1 MLACPL
7 WSRRTGHICTI
18 YLGPC
23 SFQSADTYHK
33 LTFCLTTDFN
43 GAEKLL
49 SPALQVCCGNTTAVF
64 VVTLVWPSL
73 LQHQPDKTVT
83 QLQRGHKAA
92 IVLTMTA
99 PRLWLYLLWECAVS
113 DRQPP
118 VQLMKAAFLGCI
130 ILSCAPVNLTLL
142 SLEQQVIIPPPP
154 TPTQPHTLGVEDTKP
169 FRLVLSMLHVCTVL
183 KTPDWH
189 VSLNTS
195 PV

>member
-1 MLACPL
+1 MELRNSCHLPDVAATL
-7 WSRRTGHICTI
+7 R
-18 YLGPC
+18 
-23 SFQSADTYHK
+23 
-33 LTFCLTTDFN
+33 
-43 GAEKLL
+43 
-49 SPALQVCCGNTTAVF
+49 VCRGNTTAVF
-64 VVTLVWPSL
+64 VLTLVWPSL

-99 PRLWLYLLWECAVS
+99 PRLCITILYLLWERAVS

-118 VQLMKAAFLGCI
+118 VQLMTAAFLGRI

-154 TPTQPHTLGVEDTKP
+154 SPTQPHTLGVKDTKP

>member
-1 MLACPL
+1 MELRN
-7 WSRRTGHICTI
+7 S
-18 YLGPC
+18 
-23 SFQSADTYHK
+23 YH
-33 LTFCLTTDFN
+33 LPDVAAILR
-43 GAEKLL
+43 
-49 SPALQVCCGNTTAVF
+49 VCCGNTTVVF

-73 LQHQPDKTVT
+73 LQHQPDKTVI
-83 QLQRGHKAA
+83 QLQRGHKAP

-99 PRLWLYLLWECAVS
+99 PRLCSTILYLLLEHAVS

-118 VQLMKAAFLGCI
+118 MQLMTTAFLGRI

-142 SLEQQVIIPPPP
+142 SLERQVIIPPLP

-195 PV
+195 LV